1 MSNINLN
8 ALLDSIESDY
18 GMEKSASATSS
29 VVANGQVKVSD
40 ELKTVLEKRASL
52 EVSKSAFE
60 DGEKVAR
67 ELLEKLAGDLN
78 LAIAENAVSVADDDA
93 KVTPTVDGTAEGV
106 LQGTVAKQ
114 VANGATGEDRVDP
127 ILDKQAQV
135 KEENFNMANRI
146 LEKLAEAVGAEDVG
160 QVSGISAP
168 NLAQANTLAQV
179 SFDDAKV
186 DGTPGVEGNVNAVLQ
201 NIVAKFQAKGAGSEN
216 LADGQIAAEG
226 AQVTQGIQGG
236 NEEIEKAAAVAYLT
250 EAGVD
255 FDSAVSMVKE
265 AQFNMEKEAAFEALT
280 EAGFDFDTAVEMVKE
295 AAALTPD
302 EIIDAKRGTNMVHVP
317 RANRGGVNPSFMDRL
332 SRLARNPV
340 ARGVA
345 AAGAV
350 GAAAYGAKKAFS
362 GQEKKAA
369 LDELIEAG
377 VDYDQAV
384 DMIKEAEEA
393 ETKKKS
399 NHLLASTAVSTLL
412 PAGGLYSPAI
422 QDKLIAM
429 DHDKEMA
436 PGAISRNLAGVGRS
450 IGYGLLGAAGAGL
463 AGGALGGALKKS
475 QGAAKLGGTL
485 GAGLG
490 GLAGDIYGKK
500 VHGESLNKLYAEKKA
515 AMDELLEAGV
525 DFDTAVDLIKQ
536 AEAELTQG

>member
-8 ALLDSIESDY
+8 ALLDSLESDY
-18 GMEKSASATSS
+18 GMEKSASASTS
-29 VVANGQVKVSD
+29 VAVPGQVNVSD

-52 EVSKSAFE
+52 DVSKSAFE

-67 ELLEKLAGDLN
+67 ELLEKLAGDVN
-78 LAIAENAVSVADDDA
+78 LAIAENAVSVASDDA
-93 KVTPTVDGTAEGV
+93 KVTPTVDGSAEGV

-114 VANGATGEDRVDP
+114 VALGATGEDRVDP
-127 ILDKQAQV
+127 ILDKQASE

-146 LEKLAEAVGAEDVG
+146 LEKLAEAVGAPDVG

-179 SFDDAKV
+179 AFDDSKIE
-186 DGTPGVEGNVNAVLQ
+186 GTPGTEGNVNAVLQ

-255 FDSAVSMVKE
+255 FNSAVDMVKE
-265 AQFNMEKEAAFEALT
+265 AEFNMEKEAAFEALT

-295 AAALTPD
+295 AAALEAD
-302 EIIDAKRGTNMVHVP
+302 EILDAKRGAKMVHVP
-317 RANRGGVNPSFMDRL
+317 KNPGSVKPSFMDRV
-332 SRLARNPV
+332 SRLARNPI

-369 LDELIEAG
+369 LDELVNAG
-377 VDYDQAV
+377 YDYDQAV
-384 DMIKEAEEA
+384 DLIKEAEEDA
-393 ETKKKS
+393 TKKKS
-399 NHLLASTAVSTLL
+399 NHLLATTAVDLL
-412 PAGGLYSPAI
+412 PTGALFSPAV
-422 QDKLIAM
+422 QDHLIAK
-429 DHDKEMA
+429 DHGKEMA
-436 PGAISRNLAGVGRS
+436 KGAFGRNLAGIGRNVGYS
-450 IGYGLLGAAGAGL
+450 IAGGVGAGAVGGV
-463 AGGALGGALKKS
+463 AGKLLK
-475 QGAAKLGGTL
+475 GTL
-485 GAGLG
+485 GRDIGVVAGMGLG
-490 GLAGDIYGKK
+490 SLAGSIYGKK
-500 VHGESLNKLYAEKKA
+500 RHGEELNKLYAEKKA
-515 AMDELLEAGV
+515 AMNELLESGV